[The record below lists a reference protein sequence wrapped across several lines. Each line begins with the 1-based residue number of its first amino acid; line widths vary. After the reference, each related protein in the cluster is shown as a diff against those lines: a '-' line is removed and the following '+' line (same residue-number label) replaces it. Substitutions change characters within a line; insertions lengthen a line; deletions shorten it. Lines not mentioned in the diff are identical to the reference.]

1 MQNILAKKSTL
12 YIKNGVALF
21 IGNLKDNAG
30 HKHHSIQLVISNSDS
45 SFHIETGDDSV
56 ESKSYFI
63 NSNITHKVS
72 SNNGSI
78 MLLLLEPESYYG
90 ELIAQALQ
98 NSHQHINL
106 STDLLTTI
114 NKAHYADD
122 FCINNVI
129 EAIFKA
135 LNIKLDLKST
145 EDKRII
151 KVINF
156 ISNLNNKVVK
166 PSKLAKIVH
175 LSESRL
181 QHLFKQKKG
190 LSIKRYLLWKK
201 MIDGVNAVISGN
213 NFTFAAH
220 EAGFSDSAHMSRTF
234 KAMFGL
240 KLSSIF
246 KDSSSVQVIIEKE
259 S

>member
-1 MQNILAKKSTL
+1 MQNIPTKKSTL
-12 YIKNGVALF
+12 YINNGMALF
-21 IGNLKDNAG
+21 IGNLKDNAR
-30 HKHHSIQLVISNSDS
+30 HKHHSIQLVISDN
-45 SFHIETGDDSV
+45 SFHIETGDDCV

-63 NSNITHKVS
+63 NSNITHKIS
-72 SNNGSI
+72 SINGSI

-90 ELIAQALQ
+90 ELIAHVLQ
-98 NSHQHINL
+98 SPHQHL
-106 STDLLTTI
+106 YFSTELLNAI
-114 NKAHYADD
+114 NKALTADD
-122 FCINNVI
+122 FCIHNIIEVI
-129 EAIFKA
+129 FRT
-135 LNIKLDLKST
+135 LNIPLDLKST

-151 KVINF
+151 KVIDF
-156 ISNLNNKVVK
+156 ISHLNNKVVT
-166 PSKLAKIVH
+166 PSKLAKVVH

-201 MIDGVNAVISGN
+201 MIDGVHAVISGN

-220 EAGFSDSAHMSRTF
+220 QAGFADSAHMSRTF

-240 KLSSIF
+240 NLSSIF